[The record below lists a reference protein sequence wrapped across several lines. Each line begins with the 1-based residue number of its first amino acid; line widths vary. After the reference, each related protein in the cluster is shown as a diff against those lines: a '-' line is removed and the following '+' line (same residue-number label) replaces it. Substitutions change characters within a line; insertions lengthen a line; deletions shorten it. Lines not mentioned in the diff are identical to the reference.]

1 MYHYRS
7 QQFADMSFSEL
18 CTRLEYCAK
27 DMRDCS
33 HPDQYD
39 AAHSLAWELMN
50 AISRHRENPGFG
62 IDSKFRKAPYIDD
75 EGVCLKDRI
84 NMNREAE
91 RVREYERMKKK
102 MDELSKPKKSK

>member
-1 MYHYRS
+1 MSYHFRS

-39 AAHSLAWELMN
+39 DAHSLAWELMN
-50 AISRHRENPGFG
+50 AISRHRENPACGTY
-62 IDSKFRKAPYIDD
+62 SKFKQAPYLDD
-75 EGVCLKDRI
+75 QGVSLQDRI
-84 NMNREAE
+84 RKSREE
-91 RVREYERMKKK
+91 DGIRNYERMKKQ
-102 MDELSKPKKSK
+102 MSKRK